1 MEWVETT
8 MKTIEEAKDYLLD
21 QLGVDEDEAEFEVLE
36 EPKAGLFG
44 RSRGA
49 ARVRARIMPKSPRG
63 KDERRRAPKR
73 KSSGAGSGTTAAPG
87 SEAPAEAVADAA
99 PIKPKVERERAPR
112 PPREPRT
119 QDREPVDPAPFIEP
133 LREFLVGIAASASLP
148 AEVTITAND
157 EGDLEAALVGSQL
170 GALIGPAGGV
180 IDAIQELSRTFL
192 QKEAK
197 GGSAPRLKVDVGG
210 YRADRRVALEAF
222 TREIAKQVTDS
233 GKAHAFEVMG
243 SIDRKTIHDAVND
256 IDGVVTSSQGE
267 DPDRYVV
274 LSAG

>member
-63 KDERRRAPKR
+63 KEERRRAPKR
-73 KSSGAGSGTTAAPG
+73 KSSGGGGGGASAGSDAAAETTAEA
-87 SEAPAEAVADAA
+87 APA
-99 PIKPKVERERAPR
+99 KPKVERERAPR
-112 PPREPRT
+112 PHREPRT
-119 QDREPVDPAPFIEP
+119 QDREPVDPAPFLEP
-133 LREFLVGIAASASLP
+133 LREFLAGIASAASLQ
-148 AEVTITAND
+148 AEVTITANE

-222 TREIAKQVTDS
+222 TREVAEKVTET